1 MSTKKNATQ
10 FIVTDWILARKT
22 WGANQ
27 PDAITGERGST
38 LYWPEQGTRST
49 LKSNDNNSALI
60 SFKVDSKSTDESE
73 EKIVTYLAHYG
84 GLQKFQELPDN
95 AYINLNPD
103 YDGDSRFMTT
113 ELFNDLCTEHKI
125 TAPTVVS
132 LAQQVYQS

>member
-10 FIVTDWILARKT
+10 FIVTDWILARKA
-22 WGANQ
+22 WGPNQ

-38 LYWPEQGTRST
+38 LYWPEEGTRST

-60 SFKVDSKSTDESE
+60 SFKVGGENEENE
-73 EKIVTYLAHYG
+73 EKVVTYLAHYG

>member
-10 FIVTDWILARKT
+10 FIVTDWILARKA
-22 WGANQ
+22 WGPNQ

-38 LYWPEQGTRST
+38 LYWPEEGTRST